1 MDPEEEEPVE
11 EDPVAIEVAA
21 FGEFLDESEDDE
33 EIPEKVLEPCSAR
46 PWPNCVLYLAGEPWV
61 NPAAE
66 GSGLWPS
73 TGLSMPTN
81 PPFFG
86 LLCDTVYTMPDGL
99 RELVRPWYSREYPAG
114 AVVRVGPNKLYMSKV
129 VNHHWSRNYSMFA
142 EAQWAAA
149 LAKKGNAEQAQQCID
164 YVLSHQMREG
174 KATNRD
180 LMWLG
185 LAEKWIGDSEYMF
198 R

>member
-1 MDPEEEEPVE
+1 MDPEEEEHVE

-61 NPAAE
+61 NPVAE

-99 RELVRPWYSREYPAG
+99 RELVRPLGVPSGQTGPIGGGVHVERVA
-114 AVVRVGPNKLYMSKV
+114 VGPLWRHIYRVDFYRKRF
-129 VNHHWSRNYSMFA
+129 HHAKSSGNSRHLVTPIEVA
-142 EAQWAAA
+142 
-149 LAKKGNAEQAQQCID
+149 
-164 YVLSHQMREG
+164 
-174 KATNRD
+174 
-180 LMWLG
+180 
-185 LAEKWIGDSEYMF
+185 
-198 R
+198 